1 MATTFPTSS
10 YNTVDFNSLGSVI
23 ADSALGSVT
32 GRFGAI
38 QVLQD
43 CTISSVAGVSIEN
56 VSKLQTSFSA
66 GTVLFGLFTEITLSA
81 GLVALHKV

>member
-43 CTISSVAGVSIEN
+43 CTISSVASTSIEN
-56 VSKLQTSFSA
+56 VAKLQTTFSA
-66 GTVLFGLFTEITLSA
+66 GTVLYGLFTEITLTD
-81 GLVALHKV
+81 GLVSLHKV